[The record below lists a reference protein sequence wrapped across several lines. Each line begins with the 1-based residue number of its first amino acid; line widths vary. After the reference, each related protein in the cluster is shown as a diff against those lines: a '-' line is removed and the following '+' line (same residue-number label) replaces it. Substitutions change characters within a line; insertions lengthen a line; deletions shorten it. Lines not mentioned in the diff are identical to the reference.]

1 MRTARTVTTSD
12 SAATPPRPARSS
24 YRQAS
29 TTVRSRPSCRAAS
42 RRNAAFLVFDS
53 TMRSRT
59 AGTASFIG
67 IAGDPPPD
75 PMSVTDT
82 SGRGSRCAAA
92 SGSTTSLSR
101 PWSSSASAVRLMR
114 RFQRIRR
121 PTYAARF
128 RRSGSATCSPA
139 RLALAAMRAASRG
152 FLMSGVTGGGSI
164 NGGPCGRSRYRAD
177 RSFAQRRRE
186 GRGPACSTWNSGAGL
201 PSPFSSPRGDCWML
215 FSSPVSSGFGSTK
228 AICEAG
234 ECF

>member
-12 SAATPPRPARSS
+12 SAATPPRAARSS

-82 SGRGSRCAAA
+82 PGRGSRCTAA

-128 RRSGSATCSPA
+128 CRSGSATCSPA
-139 RLALAAMRAASRG
+139 RRALAAMRAASRG
-152 FLMSGVTGGGSI
+152 FLMSSVMGGGSI
-164 NGGPCGRSRYRAD
+164 HGGPCGRSRYRTD
-177 RSFAQRRRE
+177 RSRKGGAKGGVRRV
-186 GRGPACSTWNSGAGL
+186 
-201 PSPFSSPRGDCWML
+201 PRGTAARIAVVQRVRKYQSDL
-215 FSSPVSSGFGSTK
+215 RNQ
-228 AICEAG
+228 